1 MAQMSDQEKEAL
13 LKICSVSLKDGATIK
28 DIFFSILSCIS
39 LDSYESNE
47 SEMIIPYIAKLKFK
61 YEERPT
67 EQGFESK
74 VLIEA
79 EPLPSLITEF
89 IAIRNDE
96 EPPSK
101 KYFRKQNSLQIEKF
115 LKMDM

>member
-1 MAQMSDQEKEAL
+1 MAILSDEEKSAL
-13 LKICSVSLKDGATIK
+13 NKICSVSLKDASTIK
-28 DIFFSILSCIS
+28 DIFFSILSCIT
-39 LDSYESNE
+39 LDSYQSNE
-47 SEMIIPYIAKLKFK
+47 SEIIIPYIAKLKFN
-61 YEERPT
+61 YVETST

-79 EPLPSLITEF
+79 EPLPSLIKEF
-89 IAIRNDE
+89 VSIRNGE

-115 LKMDM
+115 LKMEM

>member
-1 MAQMSDQEKEAL
+1 MQLSEQEKQAL
-13 LKICSVSLKDGATIK
+13 AKISSVSLKDYSIIK
-28 DIFFSILSCIS
+28 DVFFSILSCITF
-39 LDSYESNE
+39 DSYIRDE

-61 YEERPT
+61 YEEQPS
-67 EQGFESK
+67 EQGFNSK

-79 EPLPSLITEF
+79 EALPSLIKEF
-89 IAIRNDE
+89 VAIRNGE

-115 LKMDM
+115 LKMVAE